1 MGSGGPDLPARVESG
16 FGFYLKWS
24 QFPGVKEIFCL
35 RNLYGLE
42 NSSFILAS
50 TEHAMIKKVLSYPNS
65 HLQSTGH
72 VASSSMLKQESG
84 GE

>member
-1 MGSGGPDLPARVESG
+1 MGSGGPDLPARVENG
-16 FGFYLKWS
+16 FGFYLEWP
-24 QFPGVKEIFCL
+24 QFPGGKETICL
-35 RNLYGLE
+35 RNLYGLG